1 MDIHLDL
8 TVAQIKLAGGRSV
21 HSICGRGSA
30 PFPLNY
36 PVVAGN
42 SPMFNLCFLKYE
54 IRFLGLVVREK
65 RLSAWESL
73 QERNVRGCH

>member
-8 TVAQIKLAGGRSV
+8 TVAQIKLAGGKSV

-42 SPMFNLCFLKYE
+42 SPMFNLCFFNMKYG
-54 IRFLGLVVREK
+54 F
-65 RLSAWESL
+65 
-73 QERNVRGCH
+73 